1 MCSKFNFESTDN
13 NGTAVISRLAGGG
26 RGPSV
31 DLDLVA
37 VLFFVRGIGFQPV
50 SLKNDR
56 LEAYRTS
63 RIGHLGE
70 RLILSCLSVLR

>member
-1 MCSKFNFESTDN
+1 MLGVCVFKVQFESTDN

-37 VLFFVRGIGFQPV
+37 VPFSFFEAGLLSSRKLRDKLRK
-50 SLKNDR
+50 SLH
-56 LEAYRTS
+56 
-63 RIGHLGE
+63 ILG
-70 RLILSCLSVLR
+70 R

>member
-1 MCSKFNFESTDN
+1 MLGVCVCSKFNFESTDN

-37 VLFFVRGIGFQPV
+37 VPFSFFRGWLAPLALGGRTAFGAIESKGFDTGGTP
-50 SLKNDR
+50 
-56 LEAYRTS
+56 
-63 RIGHLGE
+63 
-70 RLILSCLSVLR
+70 